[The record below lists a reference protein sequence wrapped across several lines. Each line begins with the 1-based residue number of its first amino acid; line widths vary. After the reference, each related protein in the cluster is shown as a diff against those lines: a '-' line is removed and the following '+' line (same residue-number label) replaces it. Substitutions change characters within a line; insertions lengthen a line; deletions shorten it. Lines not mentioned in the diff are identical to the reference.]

1 MTLQPILNCAED
13 SFSNYDENR
22 DAWMNFRGH
31 CEGLLGAEDFWRY
44 QELCDKDA
52 FDYDCERN
60 RLTNWKDLLDKID
73 HNDDKIDPNDK
84 DVGSSDYKVLVPK
97 FNILQENI
105 IGGGKVPRPRS
116 RLTRMRMAN
125 TPTTII

>member
-1 MTLQPILNCAED
+1 
-13 SFSNYDENR
+13 
-22 DAWMNFRGH
+22 MNVRGH

-60 RLTNWKDLLDKID
+60 RLTDWKDLLDKID

-105 IGGGKVPRPRS
+105 IGGGEVPRPRS
-116 RLTRMRMAN
+116 HLTRMRMAN